1 MLRRVVLFV
10 LLVAF
15 SSTVLAQYDN
25 PRKKRSAAGSRDT
38 RFETSVILAYQNGL
52 DETSEGGSALDV
64 DSTMGWGVN
73 IGWNWTAKWNLAYRF
88 VSTSPK
94 YTATIVPEDPEALP
108 QTVEEKLSK
117 ISHQFNVTYNFREA
131 ALTPFVSAGIGWT
144 KLDSNVRSGGVEG
157 GCWWD
162 PWGGYICFGEW
173 QTYDTSEFTYN
184 LGLGLR
190 WDINNAIFTRAAYS
204 REFLKVDNGTLD
216 FDMAILELGL
226 MF

>member
-1 MLRRVVLFV
+1 MLRRVVLLV

-25 PRKKRSAAGSRDT
+25 PRKKRSVAGSRDT

-88 VSTSPK
+88 ISTSPK
-94 YTATIVPEDPEALP
+94 YLATIVPEDPDALP
-108 QTVEEKLSK
+108 QTIEHKLSK

-131 ALTPFVSAGIGWT
+131 AFTPFVLAGIGWT
-144 KLDSNVRSGGVEG
+144 KLDSNVPTGELMWGVGGTPGGVIYVSVIG
-157 GCWWD
+157 KLMTPQSLPLTWVWVCVG
-162 PWGGYICFGEW
+162 
-173 QTYDTSEFTYN
+173 
-184 LGLGLR
+184 
-190 WDINNAIFTRAAYS
+190 
-204 REFLKVDNGTLD
+204 
-216 FDMAILELGL
+216 ILTMRFSPGPRIAGNS
-226 MF
+226 

>member
-25 PRKKRSAAGSRDT
+25 PRKKRSVAGSRDT
-38 RFETSVILAYQNGL
+38 RFETSVILAYQNSL
-52 DETSEGGSALDV
+52 EETSEGGSALDV
-64 DSTMGWGVN
+64 DSTMGWGIN

-94 YTATIVPEDPEALP
+94 YTALLVPEDPDVLP
-108 QTVEEKLSK
+108 QTIEQKLSK
-117 ISHQFNVTYNFREA
+117 TSHQFNVTYNFREA
-131 ALTPFVSAGIGWT
+131 ALTPFVLAGIGWT
-144 KLDSNVRSGGVEG
+144 KVDSNVPTGGVDV

-162 PWGGYICFGEW
+162 PWWGYICFGDW
-173 QTYDTSEFTYN
+173 QTYDTSEITYN

-190 WDINNAIFTRAAYS
+190 WDINNAIYTRAAYS
-204 REFLKVDNGTLD
+204 REFMKVDNGTLD